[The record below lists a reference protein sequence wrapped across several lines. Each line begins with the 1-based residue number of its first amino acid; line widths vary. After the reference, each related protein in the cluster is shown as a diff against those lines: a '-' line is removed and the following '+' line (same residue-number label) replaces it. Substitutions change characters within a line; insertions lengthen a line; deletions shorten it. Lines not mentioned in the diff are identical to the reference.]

1 MNVIS
6 IVENDP
12 VNSITGFSTTVY
24 FAGCEHHCKG
34 CFSPQTWEYNQGER
48 YTVDELLD
56 ILKLS
61 KNKNISLIGGDIFY
75 PLNRIEGIELIKK
88 IKYETNKN
96 IYIWTGYSKEQV
108 EKWIDVSMIDFLID
122 GKFELNK
129 RDIRL
134 NLRGSSNQ
142 RIFFRGTE
150 IFDEDLENIIKLI
163 RRDK

>member
-34 CFSPQTWEYNQGER
+34 CFSPQTWEYNQGEK
-48 YTVDELLD
+48 YTIDELLC

-75 PLNRIEGIELIKK
+75 PLNRVEGIELIKK
-88 IKYETNKN
+88 IKNETNKN
-96 IYIWTGYSKEQV
+96 IYVWTGYLKEQI
-108 EKWIDVSMIDFLID
+108 EKWLDISIIDFLID
-122 GKFELNK
+122 GKFEIDK
-129 RDIRL
+129 KDIRL
-134 NLRGSSNQ
+134 NLRGSLNQ
-142 RIFFRGTE
+142 RIFFRGKE
-150 IFDEDLENIIKLI
+150 IFDNDLENINKII
-163 RRDK
+163 